1 MADSVEV
8 TFTITRDEYVRAM
21 RRYYKH
27 KLQWKRDLVG
37 GVVALG
43 AGIYCLQTSTLL
55 PSLAWLFVFAGCFLL
70 ALLLYAIF
78 LLPHMIYR
86 SQPKLKSEYRL
97 RFLDE
102 GIGFQTDEIDAQLKW
117 TMYHSW
123 MRDADFYLLY
133 HGKRDVSVIP
143 RRALKDNADKNLGE
157 LLRKHIGA
165 EARFG

>member
-1 MADSVEV
+1 MTESVEAN
-8 TFTITRDEYVRAM
+8 FTITRDEYVRAM
-21 RRYYKH
+21 RRCYKT
-27 KLQWKRDLVG
+27 KLRWKRDLVG

-55 PSLAWLFVFAGCFLL
+55 PALDWLLVLAGGLMLTLL
-70 ALLLYAIF
+70 MYAFF

-86 SQPKLKSEYRL
+86 WQPKLKSEYRL
-97 RFLDE
+97 RFGDT
-102 GIGFQTDEIDAQLKW
+102 GIAFQTDDIDAQLKW

-123 MRDADFYLLY
+123 MRDAEFYLLY

-143 RRALKDNADKNLGE
+143 RRALKDDADKNLGE

-165 EARFG
+165 ETVA